1 MVYINICRIRHWHL
15 TSAVL
20 ACDRVFKNYL
30 LGMLNGFHSQ
40 SGSAKSG
47 VFWCIF
53 FLVSDRFT
61 FIGCKVVASNAKC
74 DMVTGE
80 DCEECE

>member
-1 MVYINICRIRHWHL
+1 
-15 TSAVL
+15 
-20 ACDRVFKNYL
+20 
-30 LGMLNGFHSQ
+30 MLNGFLSQ